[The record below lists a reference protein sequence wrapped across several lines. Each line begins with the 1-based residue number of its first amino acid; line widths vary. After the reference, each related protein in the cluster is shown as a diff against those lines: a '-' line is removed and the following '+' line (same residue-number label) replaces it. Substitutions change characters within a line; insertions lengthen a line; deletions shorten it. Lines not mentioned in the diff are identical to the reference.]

1 MTREIQPPWKIFYFL
16 TGRLTRDIKQ
26 TPCLLKKE
34 QSSSPLR
41 AAGFSNG
48 VKEVGFMYKKILVPL
63 DGSEL
68 ATKGLAEAE
77 KLAPIFGAEIV
88 LFQVVPFMPIYGSPE
103 LVTPLIVDEKQK
115 ETAERYLHTLA
126 EEEKKKGFKVTSM
139 VKTGQQ
145 VAVEIIDFAKES
157 GVDLIVM
164 CTHGRS
170 GITRWVL
177 GSVAHKVLTRAETPI
192 LLLRPKHD

>member
-1 MTREIQPPWKIFYFL
+1 
-16 TGRLTRDIKQ
+16 
-26 TPCLLKKE
+26 
-34 QSSSPLR
+34 
-41 AAGFSNG
+41 
-48 VKEVGFMYKKILVPL
+48 MYKKILVPL

-68 ATKGLAEAE
+68 AKRALDQAG
-77 KLAPIFGAEIV
+77 KLAKTFDAEII

-115 ETAERYLHTLA
+115 ETAEKYLADLV
-126 EEEKKKGFKVTSM
+126 EELKGKGLKVTAT

-157 GVDLIVM
+157 GADLIVM

-170 GITRWVL
+170 GITRWML
-177 GSVAHKVLTRAETPI
+177 GSVALKLLTRGEKPI
-192 LLLRPKHD
+192 LLIRSKE

>member
-1 MTREIQPPWKIFYFL
+1 
-16 TGRLTRDIKQ
+16 
-26 TPCLLKKE
+26 
-34 QSSSPLR
+34 
-41 AAGFSNG
+41 
-48 VKEVGFMYKKILVPL
+48 MYKKILVPL

-68 ATKGLAEAE
+68 AKKALDHAE
-77 KLAPIFGAEIV
+77 KLAKTFDAEII

-115 ETAERYLHTLA
+115 EAAERYLANIA
-126 EEEKKKGFKVTSM
+126 EEMKKRGHKVSTM
-139 VKTGQQ
+139 VRTGQQ
-145 VAVEIIDFAKES
+145 VAVEIIDFTKEI

-192 LLLRPKHD
+192 LLIHLKR

>member
-1 MTREIQPPWKIFYFL
+1 
-16 TGRLTRDIKQ
+16 
-26 TPCLLKKE
+26 
-34 QSSSPLR
+34 
-41 AAGFSNG
+41 
-48 VKEVGFMYKKILVPL
+48 MYKKILVPL

-68 ATKGLAEAE
+68 AKKALDHAE
-77 KLAPIFGAEIV
+77 KLAKIFDAEII

-115 ETAERYLHTLA
+115 EVAERYLTNLA
-126 EEEKKKGFKVTSM
+126 EEMKKRGHKVTSM
-139 VKTGQQ
+139 VRTGQQ
-145 VAVEIIDFAKES
+145 VAVEIIDFAKER
-157 GVDLIVM
+157 GADLIVM

-192 LLLRPKHD
+192 LLIHLKR